1 MKLGLRLVT
10 VLKISVAKFLYIFV
24 SIEVFLLFSSSVWLS
39 LVLSA
44 TIILKQRLWI
54 FSIVA
59 VDLQAVKCHT
69 SAQ

>member
-59 VDLQAVKCHT
+59 VDLQEVKCHT

>member
-59 VDLQAVKCHT
+59 VDLQAVKYHT

>member
-39 LVLSA
+39 LVLSV

-59 VDLQAVKCHT
+59 VDLQEVKCHT